1 MVSTPIQTYTPF
13 QLYKMSSLSLSNLSV
28 SDLLNQRSLIDAEI
42 FNKTGG
48 AVAAP
53 TVKGKAGR
61 PAKEG
66 KKAPGALAGKPA
78 VYGSF
83 SSKIQKEHAEEIKAF
98 KEANPE
104 MKGAHMSWVGNYK
117 KEHAEEYE
125 AFKKAW
131 EEEHPKVASSAEV
144 SDAEAAST
152 KEAKPKKVLSP
163 EHKAK
168 MQDARK
174 AKKLERDAEKA
185 AALEEAKEG
194 APVAVKKVVKKA
206 AKKAA
211 DLTPTVAA
219 TVVATVVATVAATE
233 AVATVAATVAA
244 ADEDAAEELPFTL
257 AGATYIRLG
266 VKRADSIEW
275 ASGDLWNMKKGKRG
289 SYKGELMEDGSINED
304 AEEPELE

>member
-1 MVSTPIQTYTPF
+1 
-13 QLYKMSSLSLSNLSV
+13 MSSLSLSNLSV

-53 TVKGKAGR
+53 TKGKVGR

-66 KKAPGALAGKPA
+66 KKAPGARAGKPA

-83 SSKIQKEHAEEIKAF
+83 SSKIQKEHEGEIKAF

-104 MKGAHMSWVGNYK
+104 MKGAHMTWVGNYK

-125 AFKKAW
+125 TFKKAW
-131 EEEHPKVASSAEV
+131 EEEHPKEEHPKEEKVPTSAEGSV
-144 SDAEAAST
+144 VEALAEP
-152 KEAKPKKVLSP
+152 KPKKVLSP
-163 EHKAK
+163 EHLAK
-168 MQDARK
+168 MKAGREEKK
-174 AKKLERDAEKA
+174 AKKDAEKE

-211 DLTPTVAA
+211 DLTPLA
-219 TVVATVVATVAATE
+219 TATVATVAV
-233 AVATVAATVAA
+233 VAETVAVVADAEEA
-244 ADEDAAEELPFTL
+244 AEEAAEELQFTL

-266 VKRADSIEW
+266 VKREDGNQW
-275 ASGDLWNMKKGKRG
+275 ASGDLWHIKKGKRG
-289 SYKGELMEDGSINED
+289 AYVGELMEDGSINED